1 MPSFPRSNY
10 LKAAKSMNR
19 KTNSIK
25 AVAKKLAEIHLNSL
39 DLAIDAI
46 FSKSGIERVKDKPV
60 LDEFINK
67 RFVRD
72 ITDIILNAPDE
83 SEGGK

>member
-1 MPSFPRSNY
+1 
-10 LKAAKSMNR
+10 MNR